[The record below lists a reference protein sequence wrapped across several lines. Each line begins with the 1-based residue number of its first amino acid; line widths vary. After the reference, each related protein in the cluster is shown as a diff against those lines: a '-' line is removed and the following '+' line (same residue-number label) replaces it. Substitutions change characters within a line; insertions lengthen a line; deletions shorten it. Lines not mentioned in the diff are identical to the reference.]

1 LAWARPVDD
10 HDQIVAVA
18 FSDIPNEEQTMAEPN
33 PADGVNLSVE
43 LPPDAE
49 VGVYADFASV
59 WHTPNT
65 FVLDFLAVKM
75 PPHPAANGA
84 GSLVLDAKVAA
95 RVRIPSEQIFPL
107 IAALQGQGERW
118 LAETGR
124 SEPPADWIG
133 QN

>member
-1 LAWARPVDD
+1 
-10 HDQIVAVA
+10 
-18 FSDIPNEEQTMAEPN
+18 MAEQHS
-33 PADGVNLSVE
+33 ADGVNLSVE
-43 LPPDAE
+43 LPPDHE
-49 VGVYADFASV
+49 VGVFADFASV

-75 PPHPAANGA
+75 PPHPATEGQ
-84 GSLVLDAKVAA
+84 GELVLDAKVAA

-107 IAALQGQGERW
+107 IAALQGQGNRW

-133 QN
+133 QS